1 MRIIAEVA
9 NITTSNLCVRC
20 LPDTTKPQKLT
31 NGIVVVVAV
40 ANITWCESSSGVSI
54 VVGGSVSV
62 QLAPVT
68 SPSPRPLYS
77 YPLMSELWDKPNI
90 CR

>member
-1 MRIIAEVA
+1 MA

-20 LPDTTKPQKLT
+20 LPDTTNPQKLT
-31 NGIVVVVAV
+31 NGNVVVVVVVV
-40 ANITWCESSSGVSI
+40 ANITWCESSSSVSI
-54 VVGGSVSV
+54 VVGRSVSV

>member
-1 MRIIAEVA
+1 MYLRIIAEVA

-31 NGIVVVVAV
+31 NGNVVVVVAV
-40 ANITWCESSSGVSI
+40 ANITWCESSSSVSV
-54 VVGGSVSV
+54 VVGGWVSV

-68 SPSPRPLYS
+68 SLPISAHPTVTR
-77 YPLMSELWDKPNI
+77 
-90 CR
+90 

>member
-1 MRIIAEVA
+1 MYLRIIAEVA

-20 LPDTTKPQKLT
+20 LPDTTNPQKLT
-31 NGIVVVVAV
+31 NGNVVVVAV

-54 VVGGSVSV
+54 VVGRWVSV

-68 SPSPRPLYS
+68 SLPISAHPTVTR
-77 YPLMSELWDKPNI
+77 
-90 CR
+90 